1 MTHDSLSDSLLSSDG
16 RVEVVFELENLPAAT
31 GNLVMDA
38 AISALDAEHT
48 SGPDQITVMITGDE
62 EIQRMNRDFK
72 GEDKITDV
80 LSFNE
85 HGERE
90 EGSDESDN
98 EWAFESDE
106 DSDRLGDIAISLPQV
121 ERQAPANGKTT
132 ESELAMLTIHG
143 VLHLLGYDH
152 AEPEEERV
160 MFGKTDVILAGVMN
174 RFSQSQANP
183 TSLEQGQTS

>member
-38 AISALDAEHT
+38 AISALDTEHS

-62 EIQRMNRDFK
+62 EIRRMNRDFK

-174 RFSQSQANP
+174 RFQE
-183 TSLEQGQTS
+183 TEQGSSS

>member
-16 RVEVVFELENLPAAT
+16 RVEVVFELENLPSSI

-38 AISALDAEHT
+38 AVSALDAEHT
-48 SGPDQITVMITGDE
+48 AGPDQITVMITGDE

-72 GEDKITDV
+72 GEHQVTDV

-85 HGERE
+85 HAGES
-90 EGSDESDN
+90 GESDY

-106 DSDRLGDIAISLPQV
+106 DSGRLGDIAISLPQV
-121 ERQAPANGKTT
+121 ERQAPENGKTT

-152 AEPEEERV
+152 AEPKAERV

-174 RFSQSQANP
+174 RFSQPEPSQ
-183 TSLEQGQTS
+183 TSLEQGQSS